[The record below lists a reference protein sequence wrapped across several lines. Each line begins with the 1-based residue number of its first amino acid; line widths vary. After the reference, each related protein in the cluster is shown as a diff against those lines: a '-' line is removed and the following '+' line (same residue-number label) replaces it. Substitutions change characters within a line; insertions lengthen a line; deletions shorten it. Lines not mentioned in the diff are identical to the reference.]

1 MHVLSA
7 MADDLEDWEHV
18 VRGVENSMGRT
29 VDEDTLQSEVEAL
42 IADGFVEVYE
52 LSSPGPEGRL
62 VLAKPQNARL
72 REELTYWFFPTE
84 AGMRF
89 YCDETGT
96 PFPAHRFVEPS

>member
-1 MHVLSA
+1 

-18 VRGVENSMGRT
+18 VRGVEDSMDRT
-29 VDEDTLQSEVEAL
+29 IDEDTLQSEVEAL
-42 IADGFVEVYE
+42 VAEGLVEAYE

-62 VLAKPQNARL
+62 VPAKPQSARL

-89 YCDETGT
+89 YCNEIGA